1 MGALSSP
8 EFDPGSYRDPDSR
21 VFRHDSVIYRCLS
34 ARALSDFKHVTA
46 SDFYQQA
53 LKNQLIV
60 ATEQLTDVSGLPPLD
75 ARWVAVLKHET
86 VPVVSYPYEWPFS
99 MLKDAALLQLDLTV
113 SALEHG
119 LTLKDATP
127 YNVQWFGTSPRF
139 IDIGSFAKYEPGS
152 PWAGYRQFCQQFF
165 YPLLLQAH
173 KGVPYQPWLR
183 GSLEGIEAE
192 QCLSMLSVRDYL
204 RGGVVPHVYLQAK
217 AQSRYEDTRRDV
229 SGDLKA
235 AGFGVALILNNVR
248 RLRRLVQRLEWNP
261 PRSTWSEYTSEH
273 SYEEDDLARKKS
285 FVERVLASR
294 RWPLVWDMGSNTGT
308 YSRVAAEHA
317 DYVLALD
324 ADHLAVDRMYTA
336 LKQEQRA
343 CVLPLIADVADPSPG
358 LGWRGRERLA
368 LGDRATPDLI
378 LCLAL
383 IHHLVIGRNI
393 PLDDLVE
400 WLAAFGADL
409 VIEYVGHKD
418 PMVERLLRNRVGQEI
433 EYSADALER
442 ALARHFETVTDEA
455 LASGT
460 RTLYHAREPR

>member
-1 MGALSSP
+1 MDAPSSP
-8 EFDPGSYRDPDSR
+8 QFDPGSYRDPDNR
-21 VFRHDSVIYRCLS
+21 VFRHDGAIYRCLS
-34 ARALSDFKHVTA
+34 ARARADFQRVTA
-46 SDFYQQA
+46 SDFYQRA
-53 LKNQLIV
+53 IETRMIV
-60 ATEQLTDVSGLPPLD
+60 ATEEVSDVSAFPGLD
-75 ARWVAVLKHET
+75 TRWVAVLKHET
-86 VPVVSYPYEWPFS
+86 VPLVSYPYEWPFS
-99 MLKDAALLQLDLTV
+99 MLRDAALLQLDLTV

-139 IDIGSFAKYEPGS
+139 VDIGSFTVYEPGS
-152 PWAGYRQFCQQFF
+152 PWAGYRQFCQQFL
-165 YPLLLQAH
+165 YPLLLQAY
-173 KGVPYQPWLR
+173 KGLPYQPWLR
-183 GSLEGIEAE
+183 GRLEGIEAE
-192 QCLSMLSVRDYL
+192 HCLSMLSVRDYL
-204 RGGVVPHVYLQAK
+204 RGGVLPHVYLQAK

-229 SGDLKA
+229 SRDLKA
-235 AGFGVALILNNVR
+235 AGFGATLILHNLR
-248 RLRRLVQRLEWNP
+248 RLRRLVERLEWKP

-273 SYEEDDLARKKS
+273 SYDADDLARKAS
-285 FVERVLASR
+285 FVRQVLASR

-336 LKQEQRA
+336 LKQEQSAR
-343 CVLPLIADVADPSPG
+343 VLPLIADVADPAPG
-358 LGWRGRERLA
+358 LGWRGRERRA
-368 LGDRATPDLI
+368 LDARGTPDLI

-409 VIEYVGHKD
+409 VVEYVGHKD
-418 PMVERLLRNRVGQEI
+418 PMVERLLQHRVGQQI
-433 EYSADALER
+433 DYSADALER
-442 ALARHFETVTDEA
+442 ALARHFETVTSEA

-460 RTLYHAREPR
+460 RTLYHARAAR